1 MTKSKWKSLLWTVAA
16 AVLAVSVVFGALS
29 IHNALNV
36 SAAVSSTMSAGGV
49 VTAKELA
56 YQHIL
61 TDGQGDADAV
71 IIKGAAAKSALQ
83 ISSGGTLHG
92 WKQTAINGLPTKI
105 ILEIPNTVKSI
116 AAADVDDPT
125 DLNGVNT
132 VSFMGKGIDQG
143 SGSTGGAAPTS
154 ERTVETLVGVVFE
167 AGSTISTIGEGAFRG
182 CNNLRACVLP
192 DSVTEIEKQA
202 FSGCSALRDMVIP
215 EKVTTIGQEAFSQ
228 DGNLYHISIP
238 KSVTTIEP
246 NAFDQCY
253 SLVDIEYGGSAPEL
267 SGLSHVMNRYPS
279 PTSGDADS
287 YKNKSFLYYTDDPV
301 NRFVFSY
308 NTNTAGTLATISSS
322 PVKNVAYGKN
332 WYFIGFAG
340 NEAKAPFAEPYVTYE
355 LPNEFSLTAA
365 RTRVKYDF
373 LNCKGEK
380 ITNTFTNETVVNRY
394 DINSSACQ
402 NTYFSSI
409 VIPDAV
415 HTIGDYAFLNSHVMR
430 ADIGKNVSV
439 IGAHAFRGIS
449 SIGSDSPRRSNN
461 IYYIRNTSN
470 TEIAVGTGAFAAAPV
485 WSGRPE
491 TNVPAAGQAF
501 NSDGR
506 TFIFA
511 NSLMFDQEAGG
522 SFTLGSGSKF
532 NSVGDTNVK
541 ATFLVPVNM
550 VEWDGA
556 TEHTT
561 FYQDRLYGNSY
572 RSLPQEAV
580 NGEYGNWLWTD
591 RTPSSVPLPKLE
603 GYTQTVWYTNSTFT
617 TKVTLDN
624 IDAQRPTYTKGKLA
638 EIKLYTKKL
647 SNPSVGNQTYVY
659 GELTGDAAN
668 FDAALGI
675 QGGDYTAEFV
685 SMRTAEGLNYT
696 SGFTHVTDAGV
707 YTLRLQPDAEKW
719 GTWTEGTLE
728 EDRVNGRIVT
738 ITVNKKPIDL
748 GDFENIITWGVEGG
762 NPLGGTG
769 EGVVLYQYD
778 DGWYLSLQGGK
789 TPISQTSS
797 LLNAYV
803 RLTGADITVRP
814 ALPDSAGNSSAPIF
828 AVNSIAGNVRSKE
841 LASGGQQATVILE
854 IKNHNYIFSDE
865 SVETN
870 KDTLAKYGTSVIVLN
885 GQANTATINK
895 TWYVVTVGNW
905 LMPTP
910 EEGIEPSPDDPF
922 HLVTLNKAPVTS
934 WSYDEQISVHIPQA
948 ANKATG
954 GSEVYFSVT
963 YETDNDAVIKKTAA
977 ESDTG
982 VYPVSDLPLII
993 NAAMPS
999 GIYSVRFTAEGGTG
1013 ADGTQYPGIDE
1024 TVRLTVNRAAL
1035 DTAAIESK
1043 LTEKTFS
1050 AACAD
1055 ERNPVLSSVYL
1066 YPEDTVKTEL
1076 TVLNGL
1082 LNQRYNKGDDNITV
1096 EQNANNVWK
1105 RADYSK
1111 YYGEAIITYNLDSM
1125 MTSSYLTLD
1134 GLNGRGDSRVPK
1146 RVGEYRVYYSVSAP
1160 NYVALGGQGAGDT
1173 ERRNY
1178 YFDTTIYLQLSLEN
1192 PLNRISSYAMEYT
1205 GLPTRPS
1212 VTYSPYFS
1220 YDFPD
1225 TNYTDARNNCNVT
1238 LTVAEENKNLYR
1250 WDKDSANGNSR
1261 VTVKDNVVTI
1271 TFDIT
1276 SVANSWTTAPQL
1288 SGWVYGNFDASVY
1301 RINAMSAWGGT
1312 MYFRLGKLNGG
1323 SYEWVD
1329 LSAAG
1334 NECYSVTY
1342 TDDSGNTVT
1351 LDNLF
1356 RLSADEQKQGQVTE
1370 KIAQILNRLPQG
1382 QYVLGSYIEGS
1393 KFTTDPALFNVKPF
1407 ETSPTQYAQVVIAK
1421 TVNRW
1426 TQSPKIV
1433 SWIWDNYSD
1442 ARNVITA
1449 VALNGTEIRF
1459 SILNADKKLISPAL
1473 TTFELTGGNV
1483 SADVSKALQA
1493 LDAGTYYLLASLAGT
1508 DSYEGLNEI
1517 PASLILFGSGGLT
1530 DEAKNFVFGSEQGFD
1545 PISFEIAILTGRF
1558 DKTPAVIDWT
1568 YSEFSQ
1574 STNFVGA
1581 EASFGGNYGAR
1592 TQIPVCYAL
1601 TKAGAE
1607 QWKDKTY
1614 SEAAALL
1621 AELSAGSY
1629 SLTVYTKHA
1638 DIGKNFTKAESNISF
1653 TVSRLENS
1661 WTVPALSGWTYN
1673 SPNTLA
1679 DPNPTKGEAT
1689 YTLNGTE
1696 YGTLAL
1702 LNAELAGLGASD
1714 TDYTLVVSV
1723 AEDAQKYTG
1732 LSQTIIFRV
1741 SRDSFGWTAEPSVN
1755 SFTWDNGTSKVT
1767 PSNGT
1772 LNSKWNSAN
1781 DGKIE
1786 RNYYK
1791 TVWNS
1796 NTLSYQWDATQ
1807 PLDGAPSDAGTYV
1820 YVTRIPATVDRN
1832 YAELTHGAFFEIRQA
1847 GNQWTGNGTSGG
1859 QITNKNITFE
1869 WHKAE
1874 FTFFGAQYGNVN
1886 FTVGGNSY
1894 TADTLVAG
1902 LNTLSAGTHSLTC
1915 TVAQTP
1921 NYLGLS
1927 STIKVT
1933 VEKAENDWSS
1943 DGKLNIATS
1952 FGWGTKDSAALR
1964 WNTPKPDVGDV
1975 VAITVSV
1982 DGGASLFYM
1991 ELHVNGSS
1999 EGLEGEI
2006 QNLLG
2011 RLMALGVGE
2020 YKITA
2025 VVAET
2030 DNCKGCAAEKVFT
2043 VTKAQNGWKEGGE
2056 PALSATEWIY
2066 NTPEGTPSAE
2076 AKHGSVTYTYYAK
2089 AADGTRT
2096 KLGNTMPSDAGNYSV
2111 GFSVLAGANDNF
2123 GSVAEE
2129 FIDFTIKK
2137 ANNAGFSTNPYAI
2150 GWTWNAFD
2158 KSVNLFGA
2166 IPLTGG
2172 AVTFSV
2178 QKNGSV
2184 VDGLS
2189 GIKVNA
2195 QNVIIDSDGSI
2206 AKKLNAL
2213 DAGNYEL
2220 TVTVGEVR
2228 NYLGFE
2234 ASAVFTVSP
2243 APNRWTTNPNIARW
2257 SEYYFKADQH
2267 TPKAVALYGDT
2278 VIEVKGKKDGKTY
2291 YKSVGGVAEIEKLN
2305 VAMGGWYTF
2314 TAAVAGNKN
2323 YSALDYSIEFQV
2335 FTESADMPNNYWLTV
2350 PAIDSWIAGS
2360 PAPEP
2365 AGEPLR
2371 GAFIVSYCRAELVNG
2386 KYVATGEPFGQIPEA
2401 PGKYFMLA
2409 RVEQPQ
2415 YPQDEKLKLDVMFEI
2430 FERANEWTV
2439 APSIQSWSLGD
2450 GPSTPA
2456 ADVLYKEDCVIDIK
2470 YKLKYSDDEPTAQL
2484 PDKPGTYLMIVRATA
2499 KYCAPLEAEIE
2510 FTVSLSQNSWV
2521 SAPSIKDWSE
2531 EFAASDPFGEAAVGS
2546 EHIVYTYARA
2556 DKPEERFTEK
2566 PTTEGDYIMYATLAL
2581 DGYETLTAEYAF
2593 SISPAFDSSLLTID
2607 IILGVL
2613 ACLTTGFVI
2622 YFAIK
2627 RYKQY

>member
-1 MTKSKWKSLLWTVAA
+1 MLKTRWKSFIWTAATVLLAA
-16 AVLAVSVVFGALS
+16 GMVLGAVSIS
-29 IHNALNV
+29 NALNA
-36 SAAVSSTMSAGGV
+36 SAEGAVTSEMSAGGV
-49 VTAKELA
+49 VTANELA
-56 YQHIL
+56 YRHIL
-61 TDGQGDADAV
+61 IDGEGDASAV
-71 IIKGAAAKSALQ
+71 IIDAAKARSVLQ
-83 ISSGGTLHG
+83 IDGAGTLHG
-92 WKQTAINGLPTKI
+92 WKQSAINSLPLKA
-105 ILEIPNTVKSI
+105 ILVIPKEVKNI
-116 AAADVDDPT
+116 AAANTENPT
-125 DLNGVNT
+125 DLNGENT
-132 VSFMGKGIDQG
+132 VSFAGLGINAG
-143 SGSTGGAAPTS
+143 TGGTGGPVPTL
-154 ERTVETLVGVVFE
+154 ERTTETLVGVMFE
-167 AGSTISTIGEGAFRG
+167 AGSTITEIGESAFNG
-182 CNNLRACVLP
+182 CTNMRACVLP
-192 DSVTEIEKQA
+192 DGVTTIAKEA
-202 FSGCSALRDMVIP
+202 FSSCTALRDIVIP
-215 EKVTTIGQEAFSQ
+215 ESVTAIGEKAFFKNV
-228 DGNLYHISIP
+228 NLYHVSLPGGAVI
-238 KSVTTIEP
+238 TE
-246 NAFDQCY
+246 NAFDSCY
-253 SLVDIEYGGSAPEL
+253 ALVDIEYGGAAEPAL
-267 SGLSHVMNRYPS
+267 SGLDHVMNAYQA
-279 PTSGDADS
+279 PTPGDASS
-287 YKNKSFLYYTDDPV
+287 YRNKSFLYYTDDPV

-308 NTNTAGTLATISSS
+308 NRNVSDSDTLATLSASNKIGYKES
-322 PVKNVAYGKN
+322 
-332 WYFIGFAG
+332 WYFVGFAG
-340 NEAKAPFAEPYVTYE
+340 DEVKSPFSTFVTYN
-355 LPNEFSLTAA
+355 LPESFDLSAV

-380 ITNTFTNETVVNRY
+380 INNTFSNDTTVDGY
-394 DINSSACQ
+394 DINSSACF

-409 VIPDAV
+409 VIPDCV
-415 HTIGDYAFLNSHVMR
+415 NVIGDYAFLNSHVMR
-430 ADIGKNVSV
+430 ADIGKNVSA
-439 IGAHAFRGIS
+439 IGMHAFRGVS
-449 SIGSDSPRRSNN
+449 ATGDGSPRRSNN
-461 IYYIRNTSN
+461 IYYIRNTRN
-470 TEIAVGTGAFAAAPV
+470 TEIQVGPGAFAARTV
-485 WSGRPE
+485 WSERPVVD
-491 TNVPAAGQAF
+491 TPAVGEAF
-501 NSDGR
+501 NPNGR
-506 TFIFA
+506 TFIFSD
-511 NSLMFDQEAGG
+511 SLAFDKETGG
-522 SFTLGSGSKF
+522 SFTLGSSSKY
-532 NSVGDTNVK
+532 NRAGDSNVT

-550 VEWDGA
+550 
-556 TEHTT
+556 TESSGSGDKVT
-561 FYQDRLYGNSY
+561 FYQNRLYQNSY
-572 RSLPQEAV
+572 RTLPQTE
-580 NGEYGNWLWTD
+580 GSWLWVAQ
-591 RTPSSVPLPKLE
+591 TPASVPLPKLE
-603 GYTQTVWYTNSTFT
+603 GYKETVWYTDGKFT
-617 TKVTLDN
+617 TKVTLEN
-624 IDAQRPTYTKGKLA
+624 IDTLQPVYTKGKLA

-647 SNPSVGNQTYVY
+647 SDPAVDDKTYTY
-659 GELTGDAAN
+659 GDLTGEQAS
-668 FDAALGI
+668 FDKALGI
-675 QGGDYTAEFV
+675 DGGDFTAEFV
-685 SMRTAEGLNYT
+685 SMRNFEGVTFDVGY
-696 SGFTHVTDAGV
+696 SRITDAGV
-707 YTLRLQPDAEKW
+707 YTLRLQPDKDKW
-719 GTWTEGTLE
+719 GVWTAGTLA
-728 EDRVNGRIVT
+728 EDTAKGRIVT
-738 ITVNKKPIDL
+738 VTVNKKPVDMGEIA
-748 GDFENIITWGVEGG
+748 NIITWNVAGG

-769 EGVVLYQYD
+769 EGAELYQYD
-778 DGWYLSLQGGK
+778 DGWYLNKQGDK
-789 TPISQTSS
+789 LPLVTTNA
-797 LLNAYV
+797 LLNSYV
-803 RLTGADITVRP
+803 RLTGDDITVQPVLP
-814 ALPDSAGNSSAPIF
+814 ASAGEAGARIF
-828 AVNSIAGNVRSKE
+828 DINNTVGNTREKE
-841 LASGGQQATVILE
+841 SGTGYQQATTVLE
-854 IKNHNYIFSDE
+854 IKNNNYVFSDT
-865 SVETN
+865 SVEAN
-870 KDTLAKYGTSVIVLN
+870 KDTLAKYGTSVSVIG
-885 GQANTATINK
+885 GQAGTATINK
-895 TWYVVTVGNW
+895 VWYVVTVGNW
-905 LMPTP
+905 LMPAP
-910 EEGIEPSPDDPF
+910 EDGNPAPKPDDPF
-922 HLVTLNKAPVTS
+922 HLVTYKAAPVTE
-934 WSYDEQISVHIPQA
+934 WNYDEQITVHIPQA
-948 ANKATG
+948 ANKTDADSVVT
-954 GSEVYFSVT
+954 FSVT
-963 YETDNDAVIKKTAA
+963 YETDNDTVIKKTSAA
-977 ESDTG
+977 SDTG
-982 VYPVSDLPLII
+982 VYPVSDLHLII
-993 NAAMPS
+993 NAAMPA
-999 GIYSVRFTAEGGTG
+999 GTYSVRFTAEGGT
-1013 ADGTQYPGIDE
+1013 DSEGTQYPGIDE
-1024 TVRLTVNRAAL
+1024 TVRLTVNKAVL
-1035 DTAAIESK
+1035 NTAAIQNK
-1043 LTEKTFS
+1043 LTAKEFET
-1050 AACAD
+1050 ACAN
-1055 ERNPVLSSVYL
+1055 ERNPVLGSVYL
-1066 YPEDTVKTEL
+1066 YPEDTVTAEL
-1076 TVLNGL
+1076 TVLNSS
-1082 LNQRYNKGDDNITV
+1082 LNQVYTKGDSNITD
-1096 EQNANNVWK
+1096 EENANNVWK
-1105 RADYSK
+1105 RAEYKK
-1111 YYGEAIITYNLDSM
+1111 YYGEAEIAYNLDSM
-1125 MTSSYLTLD
+1125 MTSSYHSLD
-1134 GLNGRGDSRVPK
+1134 ELNGREESRVPK

-1160 NYVALGGQGAGDT
+1160 NYVPLGGQGAGDT

-1192 PLNRISSYAMEYT
+1192 PLERISAYRIEYT
-1205 GLPTRPS
+1205 GRDARPA

-1220 YDFPD
+1220 YAFPD
-1225 TNYTDARNNCNVT
+1225 DENYVDARNNCNVT

-1382 QYVLGSYIEGS
+1382 QYVLGSYIEGIES
-1393 KFTTDPALFNVKPF
+1393 STAAGLFNVKPY
-1407 ETSPTQYAQVVIAK
+1407 ETNSTQYAQVVVSK
-1421 TVNRW
+1421 TGNRW

-1473 TTFELTGGNV
+1473 TTFELTGGKV

-1581 EASFGGNYGAR
+1581 EASFGGNYGSK
-1592 TQIPVCYAL
+1592 QEIPVRYEL
-1601 TKAGAE
+1601 TKASAE
-1607 QWKDKTY
+1607 VWTGKTY
-1614 SEAAALL
+1614 AEAAALL
-1621 AELSAGSY
+1621 AELSAGDY
-1629 SLTVYTKHA
+1629 VLCVYTVHA

-1702 LNAELAGLGASD
+1702 LNAELAMLGASD

-1786 RNYYK
+1786 RKYFK
-1791 TVWNS
+1791 TVWDAQS
-1796 NTLSYQWDATQ
+1796 LSYQWDATQ

-1964 WNTPKPDVGDV
+1964 WITPKPDVGDV

-1982 DGGASLFYM
+1982 NDGASLFYM

-2011 RLMALGVGE
+2011 RLMALGVGK

-2030 DNCKGCAAEKVFT
+2030 DNCKGCKAEKIFT
-2043 VTKAQNGWKEGGE
+2043 VEKAINDWKEGGE

-2111 GFSVLAGANDNF
+2111 GFSVLAGANENF

-2278 VIEVKGKKDGKTY
+2278 VIEVKGKQDGKTY